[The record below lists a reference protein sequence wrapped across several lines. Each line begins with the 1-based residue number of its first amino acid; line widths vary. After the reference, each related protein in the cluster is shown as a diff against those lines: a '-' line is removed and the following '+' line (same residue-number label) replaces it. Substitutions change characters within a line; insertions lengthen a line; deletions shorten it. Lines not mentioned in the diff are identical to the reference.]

1 MQHNHPK
8 IYGVLGFPLKH
19 SFSPK
24 LHNYWFR
31 KLKINATYKKFEVSE
46 KKIKELIKKI
56 KLKKIYGLNV
66 TVPYKLKIIKK
77 LNWLN
82 GDARFTRS
90 ANTIFYKNNKLIGEN
105 TDVYGFERGFLKK
118 IKNIKKKTA
127 LILGAGGVVS
137 SIVLALKRNK
147 IKKII
152 ICNRTLKKIYSL
164 KKRFKINFQVEIWKN
179 RNKQLNNAD
188 IIINATSLGMK
199 NKPSLILDVRRIKP
213 KSVYCEIVYNP
224 LKTKVIKQCLK
235 RGIKTLN
242 GLDMFIFQAA
252 RSFYFWHKKKTTLN
266 LKEKKLIFKNLK

>member
-46 KKIKELIKKI
+46 KKIKKLIKKI
-56 KLKKIYGLNV
+56 KLKKVYGLNV
-66 TVPYKLKIIKK
+66 TVPYKLKVIKT
-77 LNWLN
+77 LNRLN
-82 GDARFTRS
+82 GDAKFTRS
-90 ANTIFYKNNKLIGEN
+90 VNTIFYKNNKLIGEN